1 MNNSKARCSA
11 FDKAINLLTFKDRTT
26 KEIIQKLEEKGY
38 SSEEIE
44 ETVVKLSYYGYL
56 NDQNYTVSFIKDNT
70 SKKGKKLIIS
80 ELAQKGIDKSM
91 VNEIYDNID
100 VDEVSVIEDIVS
112 RRYNTVDFNDDK
124 TYKRIVGYFLR
135 RGFSYD
141 SIKRVLNKFRTW
153 EEFDY

>member
-80 ELAQKGIDKSM
+80 ELAQKGIDKSL
-91 VNEIYDNID
+91 VNEIYDNTD